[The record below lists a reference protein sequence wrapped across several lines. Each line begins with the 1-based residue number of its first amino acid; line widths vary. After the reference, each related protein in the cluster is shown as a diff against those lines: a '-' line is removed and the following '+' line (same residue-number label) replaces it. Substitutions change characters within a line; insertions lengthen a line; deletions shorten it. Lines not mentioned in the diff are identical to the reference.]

1 MLPQQRHDASAQLAL
16 GWLVLATAAVAASSL
31 FAILIVMAR
40 VPGLGSLFPGTE
52 FYRVALTL
60 HVDLSQWVWFMAFAG
75 MLWSLAARRAPG
87 AWDWTALA
95 LAALGALLM
104 AISPALGAIRPI
116 MSNYMPVLDSPWFLA
131 GLAIYGLAVLISA
144 SAALADGPWRARAE
158 ANRDVSRG
166 GHRAAGADVSN
177 VSSSGRGSRND
188 VLQLGLWL
196 AAAVVLTAL
205 AVLAVTWWL
214 LPASLSGHALF
225 ETLFW
230 GPGHIWQFCLT
241 TLMLLAWLALCP
253 PALSLPSAGRLKL
266 LLLLGAMPALV
277 APLLLFLGPASGEY
291 FAAFTR
297 LMQWTS
303 WEVPLLLGSVL
314 LLLHWRSRV
323 LPAVGLSLSVLLLVC
338 GIILGTIIDGQTT
351 LVTAHYHGTIGA
363 VTLAFMGLTYGVL
376 PVLGQAMPPLP
387 RIGLQLRLYGYGIL
401 MMMSGLAGAGLMG
414 APRKMAGNVGVEFS
428 VETVSRIFLGLGGSL
443 ATAGILMF
451 LYLVL
456 RQLWP
461 GVALTLMAP
470 NSTGRK

>member
-1 MLPQQRHDASAQLAL
+1 MRLDSLLPLQRPEAGAHLAL
-16 GWLVLATAAVAASSL
+16 GWLVLATAAVAASAL

-40 VPGLGSLFPGTE
+40 VPGLGALFPGTE

-60 HVDLSQWVWFMAFAG
+60 HVNLSQWVWFMAFAG
-75 MLWSLAARRAPG
+75 MLWSLAARRTPG
-87 AWDWTALA
+87 AWGWSALA

-104 AISPALGAIRPI
+104 AISPALGAVQPV
-116 MSNYMPVLDSPWFLA
+116 MSNYMPVLDNSWFLG
-131 GLAIYGLAVLISA
+131 GLAIYGVAVLISA
-144 SAALADGPWRARAE
+144 SAALTDWPWRQTEE
-158 ANRDVSRG
+158 AIRG
-166 GHRAAGADVSN
+166 ATRIDRRVAGADSLPD
-177 VSSSGRGSRND
+177 SLEG
-188 VLQLGLWL
+188 VLRLGLWL

-205 AVLAVTWWL
+205 AVLAATWWL
-214 LPASLSGHALF
+214 VSSALSGHALF

-241 TLMLLAWLALCP
+241 ILMLLAWLGLCP
-253 PALSLPSAGRLKL
+253 PALALPSARRLKL
-266 LLLLGAMPALV
+266 LLLLGAAPALA
-277 APLLLFLGPASGEY
+277 APVLLILGPASGEY
-291 FAAFTR
+291 FMAFTR

-303 WEVPLLLGSVL
+303 WEVPLLLGGIL
-314 LLLHWRSRV
+314 LVLHWRSRV
-323 LPAVGLSLSVLLLVC
+323 IPAAGFSLSLLLLVC
-338 GIILGTIIDGQTT
+338 GIVLGTIIDGQTT

-376 PVLGQAMPPLP
+376 PVMGHAMPPPP

-414 APRKMAGNVGVEFS
+414 APRKMAGNVGVELS
-428 VETVSRIFLGLGGSL
+428 VETVSRVFLGLGGSL

-461 GVALTLMAP
+461 GVSLGVARH
-470 NSTGRK
+470 G